1 MNALFRVSQVKGWTF
16 MTNPHSNRSLFS
28 LSINLTAM
36 IMAAV
41 MCTASSAQVAP
52 AAAQPQSPGLT
63 VTYIAHC
70 GFLFS
75 SGGQKVL
82 ADALTEPSK
91 EWPFDTPS
99 PDLLKKMERG
109 EPPFDH
115 INVVLI
121 SHDHIDHH
129 SPASDVR
136 FLLNNPKTVL
146 VTTTEVRWQMEH
158 DSPEFKK
165 IQSQVIVPDLDW
177 KQSITLEVNGIKL
190 ELARLKHGDD
200 GQWRSIVFASLFD
213 MGGKK
218 VLFAPATL
226 GYFPEEYTTQG
237 YAKRG
242 IDLAFLNY
250 TFAIQPRPG
259 WSTATL
265 NAAGIQTVRNL
276 IAPKITVLMHVE
288 PEAKASV
295 EKLLPE
301 VEKQLPGTVWF
312 QHEMESR
319 TF

>member
-1 MNALFRVSQVKGWTF
+1 M
-16 MTNPHSNRSLFS
+16 SL
-28 LSINLTAM
+28 AVPV
-36 IMAAV
+36 MAAV
-41 MCTASSAQVAP
+41 ICATAGAQVS
-52 AAAQPQSPGLT
+52 AANARTQSPGLT

-70 GFLFS
+70 GFLLS
-75 SGGQKVL
+75 SGDQKIL
-82 ADALTEPSK
+82 TDALIEPSK
-91 EWPFDTPS
+91 EWPYDTPS

-109 EPPFDH
+109 DPPFDH

-121 SHDHIDHH
+121 SHNHIDHH
-129 SPASDVR
+129 SPASSVR

-146 VTTTEVRWQMEH
+146 VTTPEVRWQMEH

-165 IQSQVIVPDLDW
+165 VQSQVVVPDLEW
-177 KQSITLEVNGIKL
+177 KQSTTLEVNGIKL

-200 GQWRSIVFASLFD
+200 GQWRSIVYAALFD

-226 GYFPEEYTTQG
+226 GYFPEEYTALG

-250 TFAIQPRPG
+250 TLAIQPGPG
-259 WSTATL
+259 WSGATL
-265 NAAGIQTVRNL
+265 NSAGIQTVRDL
-276 IAPKITVLMHVE
+276 IAPKVTVLMHVE
-288 PEAKASV
+288 APAKASV

-301 VEKQLPGTVWF
+301 VEKQLPGTIWF
-312 QHEMESR
+312 QHELESR